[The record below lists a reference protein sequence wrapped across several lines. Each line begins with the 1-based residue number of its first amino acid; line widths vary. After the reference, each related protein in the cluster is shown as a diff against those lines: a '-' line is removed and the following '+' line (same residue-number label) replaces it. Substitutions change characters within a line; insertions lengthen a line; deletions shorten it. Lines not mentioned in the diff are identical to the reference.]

1 MKPFYLLLSLF
12 LLFIACATSKQA
24 ALEFPDAMLPEVQA
38 DYRKTCERG
47 YALYKL
53 SCAKCHSSK
62 KWGKEVI
69 PDFSDEQLQG
79 YALRIAN
86 KQHENNLPDSLV
98 SEVDFGD
105 IMLFLKYKKRSGHP
119 FTAASVANLSSR
131 AR

>member
-1 MKPFYLLLSLF
+1 MKLSYLITVSSIF
-12 LLFIACATSKQA
+12 LIACISSKKA
-24 ALEFPDAMLPEVQA
+24 PLKFPEAMRPEVQS

-53 SCAKCHSSK
+53 SCAKCHTTK
-62 KWGKEVI
+62 KWGREII

-86 KQHENNLPDSLV
+86 KQHENNLPDSLI

-105 IMLFLKYKKRSGHP
+105 IMLFLKYKKRSNQAFISG
-119 FTAASVANLSSR
+119 ASSNPK
-131 AR
+131 